1 MQKKREWSMIEL
13 SKNKEKSFNKSE
25 YNNNFA
31 KENYD
36 RIAFQAKKGKKEE
49 LKRHIFE
56 FGYKSMNDFINKAVD
71 EKIERDLENF

>member
-1 MQKKREWSMIEL
+1 MN
-13 SKNKEKSFNKSE
+13 NKENSFNKSE

-31 KENYD
+31 KDNYD
-36 RIAFQAKKGKKEE
+36 RIAFQAKKGKREE